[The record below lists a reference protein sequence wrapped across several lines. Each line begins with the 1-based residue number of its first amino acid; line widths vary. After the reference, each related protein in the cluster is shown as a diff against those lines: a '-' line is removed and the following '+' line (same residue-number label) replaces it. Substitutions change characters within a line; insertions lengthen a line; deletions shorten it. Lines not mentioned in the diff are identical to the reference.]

1 MRPYVSTLL
10 SLFALGACSTPDTS
24 SLGDSPVHDISCPNF
39 MEWKM
44 CLSRGERICGEA
56 GYQLIS
62 PSVEELEKDEVQGR
76 SVPIEGKIRYRTIT
90 IMCEE

>member
-1 MRPYVSTLL
+1 MKPRATILL
-10 SLFALGACSTPDTS
+10 LCSLGACSTPDTS

-44 CLSRGERICGEA
+44 CLSRGERICNGA
-56 GYQLIS
+56 GYRLIS
-62 PSVEELEKDEVQGR
+62 PSAEELEKNEVQGR
-76 SVPIEGKIRYRTIT
+76 TVPIEGKIRYRTIT